1 MQKRFLSHQKIW
13 HGKANPP
20 TRSISEYSNHMSSC
34 SVLGNT
40 LIRHQ
45 SLASSDAQRL
55 KFVQKILEALTL
67 LRVRTAAY
75 LKTGLGE
82 LQKSWSTEKK
92 ESREVT
98 HDKMLQRRECQ
109 IKPGSRHLMRALIPT
124 RCGKGSC
131 LVSSDIERCK

>member
-1 MQKRFLSHQKIW
+1 
-13 HGKANPP
+13 
-20 TRSISEYSNHMSSC
+20 MSSC

-40 LIRHQ
+40 LIRHE

-109 IKPGSRHLMRALIPT
+109 IKPDSRHLMRALIPT